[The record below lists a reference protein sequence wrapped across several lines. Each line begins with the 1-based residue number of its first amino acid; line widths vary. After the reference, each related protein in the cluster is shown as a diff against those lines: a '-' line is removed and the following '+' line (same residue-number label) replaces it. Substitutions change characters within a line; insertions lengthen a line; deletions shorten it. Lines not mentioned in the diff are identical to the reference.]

1 VNAIAVAFESTRPS
15 ASISVQEPVARSVL
29 MQEVLA
35 AAADVAPTPTTV
47 LILGERGV
55 GKGLL
60 ARYIHARSDRGA
72 GRFVSIECAALPSD
86 RIDLE
91 LFGDATVAG
100 DVTGVRDG
108 CFARAAGGT
117 LVFDEISELPMP
129 LQARLLRAIQLQE
142 AELHAAGS
150 EGEAAAAIR
159 DVRIIATSSR
169 DLLQLVNQGAF
180 RSDLYYRLNV
190 FPIAV
195 PSLRE
200 RRDDLPQIAQQLL
213 DQAAQRLGRPAPALG
228 EDALQALLA
237 HDFPGNVREL
247 ANLLER
253 ALVRC
258 RGTTLEARLFGF
270 DVLAPLVRAGAGA
283 VGIPERLPPGLPL
296 DLTELER
303 LAIHEALHRVGGN
316 RTRAARLLGIGLRT
330 LRNRLRVWRETE
342 AGMRLPPDPDACLT
356 VGQLPARS
364 SHSEIA

>member
-1 VNAIAVAFESTRPS
+1 
-15 ASISVQEPVARSVL
+15 
-29 MQEVLA
+29 MQETLA

-47 LILGERGV
+47 LLVGERGA

-60 ARYIHARSDRGA
+60 ARYIHARSGRGTS
-72 GRFVSIECAALPSD
+72 RFVAVECAALPSD

-91 LFGDATVAG
+91 VFGGAPGAGEDATSA
-100 DVTGVRDG
+100 RDGG

-117 LVFDEISELPMP
+117 LFFDEISELPLA

-142 AELHAAGS
+142 AERSAAGS
-150 EGEAAAAIR
+150 EAEAASELR
-159 DVRIIATSSR
+159 EVRIIATSSR
-169 DLLQLVNQGAF
+169 DLLQLVSQGAF

-200 RRDDLPQIAQQLL
+200 RREDLPQIAEQLL
-213 DQAAQRLGRPAPALG
+213 DQAAQRLGRLAPALG
-228 EDALQALLA
+228 DDALRALLA

-258 RGTTLEARLFGF
+258 RGSTIEARLFGF
-270 DVLAPLVRAGAGA
+270 DVLPPPSRAGAA
-283 VGIPERLPPGLPL
+283 SLSERLPPGLPL

-342 AGMRLPPDPDACLT
+342 AGLRLPPDPEACMAA
-356 VGQLPARS
+356 GELPARS
-364 SHSEIA
+364 SQSEIS